1 MDEFTVAEDLTT
13 YSVED
18 IDNLITQGNA
28 RLDELLALDAPTLAQ
43 VEEAEKIS
51 AAVTGLEAE
60 KASRASAVERMAALK
75 NARVTASDE
84 SESEQ
89 GTESEGEDG
98 AQEEAEE
105 DGGDS
110 ADATAEAPTEPEKEK
125 KAVTAS
131 TTPAKPKS
139 RPVVPDSAP
148 TQRMTITAAAE
159 VPAFANGQE
168 IPDAA
173 ALTTAFLNRTR
184 SFRPLAA
191 PGNGSEERQQHYGL
205 AVMQKPFEDR
215 LIADETKRSD
225 QDVLDY
231 AGDEKRLPG
240 RSLVAAGGWCAPSEV
255 LMDFCGGESTDGLW
269 NVPEMQIRRG
279 GVKTTPGPDF
289 ATLYSSS
296 GFSQTE
302 AQAIAGTS
310 KGCYEVP
317 CPTFTD
323 NRLDAVGLCIK
334 SPILQNAAWPELTQ
348 RTIQLALV
356 AMQHRVSGALL
367 TKALTAATA
376 QVAPNAVGGTASDSL
391 NSLELMAET
400 TRQNYRL
407 PLAQSMEVVV
417 PFWVRSAIRADLAER
432 NGVDFLAV
440 SDAQIDEYF
449 RVRKLNVQYVYNFGT
464 ALVSNGGTTASGYPA
479 NYTAL
484 IYPSGTFVKGTSN
497 VINLNAVY
505 DAASLDINMYTALF
519 MEEGVLLLTRCFT
532 PRKVTIPLAQA
543 GKTGAASNTVTFT
556 AA

>member
-1 MDEFTVAEDLTT
+1 MDEFTVADDLTT

-28 RLDELLALDAPTLAQ
+28 RLDELLALEAPTLAQ

-75 NARVTASDE
+75 NARVTASEE

-98 AQEEAEE
+98 AQEGTEE

-131 TTPAKPKS
+131 ASTGKPKP
-139 RPVVPDSAP
+139 RPDVPQTP
-148 TQRMTITAAAE
+148 VQRMSIVAAAD

-184 SFRPLAA
+184 GFRPLAA
-191 PGNGSEERQQHYGL
+191 PGDGDESRQQHYGL
-205 AVMQKPFEDR
+205 AVMQKPFEDQ

-225 QDVLDY
+225 QDVLDH
-231 AGDEKRLPG
+231 AGSEKRLPG
-240 RSLVAAGGWCAPSEV
+240 GSLVAAGGWCAPSEV
-255 LMDFCGGESTDGLW
+255 LLDFCGGESTDGLW
-269 NVPEMQIRRG
+269 NVPEVQVRRG

-289 ATLYSSS
+289 STLYSSS

-302 AQAIAGTS
+302 AQAIAGTA

-323 NRLDAVGLCIK
+323 TRLDAVGLCIK

-356 AMQHRVSGALL
+356 AQQHRVSGALL
-367 TKALTAATA
+367 TKALAAATA

-407 PLAQSMEVVV
+407 PLDQSMEVAV
-417 PFWVRSAIRADLAER
+417 PFWVRSAIRADLANR
-432 NGVDFLAV
+432 NGVDFLAI

-449 RVRKLNVQYVYNFGT
+449 GVRKLNVQYLYNFGT
-464 ALVSNGGTTASGYPA
+464 ALVANGGTTASGYPA
-479 NYTAL
+479 SYTAL

-505 DAASLDINMYTALF
+505 DAASLDTNMYTALF
-519 MEEGVLLLTRCFT
+519 AEEGVLLLTRCFT
-532 PRKVTIPLAQA
+532 PRKVVIPLAQA
-543 GKTGAASNTVTFT
+543 GKTGAATNTVAFT